1 MKHYRIPLALLLVS
15 FALLAV
21 AQAQTPD
28 VTTLVLEPYEQ
39 AIGSRSVSF
48 LAHDLE
54 TDTRYVLDG
63 SDLQSRHAPWS
74 TFKIPNLIIAL
85 ESGFTPDLDTL
96 RSWDRQARPA
106 SFWWPETWRQDQSL
120 RTAFQRSAV
129 WYFRDVAQ
137 HVEAPAYREQLTA
150 WDYGN
155 ANAPDGS
162 DSF

>member
-63 SDLQSRHAPWS
+63 SDLQSRHAP
-74 TFKIPNLIIAL
+74 
-85 ESGFTPDLDTL
+85 
-96 RSWDRQARPA
+96 DRK
-106 SFWWPETWRQDQSL
+106 S
-120 RTAFQRSAV
+120 V
-129 WYFRDVAQ
+129 V
-137 HVEAPAYREQLTA
+137 
-150 WDYGN
+150 
-155 ANAPDGS
+155 
-162 DSF
+162 